1 MLPYSR
7 PLPSA
12 LPAFAANHDAPAEA
26 TNTALRRLFLAIEC
40 APDHDLL
47 TLLKDAIA
55 AGANLSMR
63 DGLGRDVISFAVL
76 KDRPHAVGVL
86 LALGASMPS
95 IPPDGVDLLM
105 QASKLDLESCC
116 QVLVDRAGMDID
128 AVDAQGRSALH
139 HAVHADS
146 VAAVRFL
153 LYAGCN
159 PNLGTRK
166 MSAASLREALGM
178 HPVDEGRKVTPMMI
192 AAARG
197 DRRMIDMLL
206 DMGADPNR
214 GDLPPLH
221 FAAAQHDAGMIAH
234 LLGHGATIADSI
246 DWATNTALLT
256 AITHHAPVPCLR
268 LLVQDYPFNTD
279 DARDPDQVLQ
289 HAIRRG
295 NVDAVALFIAHGAE
309 PGEHPANSEPSV
321 WQLAIDCHT
330 GNLALTLNLLDQLAS
345 QRAQQWV
352 TDARDID
359 CALRAFDCIVRA
371 AGDPAAVASSGLF
384 PSLVYDLQQRL
395 QADPAGTDWSGRQ
408 QSALHAAWH
417 YLAMLN
423 QQQKP
428 VAVLPTDPRDASVLA
443 IPERHQASAAL
454 TTQRVWLQEAA
465 TLLVATSEDA
475 SRQLLTLAFFRRMT
489 DDCPDHV
496 RFDRHIVSQL
506 SEFSSLP
513 NSIIDLIA
521 QAWYDAARDATG
533 WYGDQIDLALSDGLV
548 LQRALLGVARR
559 TDSTVA
565 AAGHPATA
573 AWVAD
578 LGNSANERLALR
590 GFANDPVRWLMKQ
603 EQRHNLRP
611 VDKETLATSLCC
623 ELGLPPETSDMIA
636 EAWEDIIQQLAIGLH
651 GHTPQHWWRA
661 AAKALSP
668 TIANALVVGTSD
680 WLPASVRTTAEIW
693 CVQQTGPLPGHVSVP
708 VPTPATQARS
718 VDGEP
723 PTKKAR
729 HQ

>member
-7 PLPSA
+7 PIHSA
-12 LPAFAANHDAPAEA
+12 LPAFAANHDAPPEA
-26 TNTALRRLFLAIEC
+26 TNAALRRLFLAIEC

-76 KDRPHAVGVL
+76 KDRPYAVSVL
-86 LALGASMPS
+86 LALGASLPS
-95 IPPDGVDLLM
+95 VPPDGIDLLM
-105 QASKLDLESCC
+105 EASKRDLESCC
-116 QVLVDRAGMDID
+116 QVLVDRAGMDVD

-159 PNLGTRK
+159 PNLGTRH
-166 MSAASLREALGM
+166 MSAASLREAFGM

-221 FAAAQHDAGMIAH
+221 FAAAQHDASMIAH
-234 LLGHGATIADSI
+234 LLDHGATIADSV

-256 AITHHAPVPCLR
+256 AITHDAPVACLR
-268 LLVQDYPFNTD
+268 LLAKDYPFNTD

-309 PGEHPANSEPSV
+309 PGDHPANTEPSV

-330 GNLALTLNLLDQLAS
+330 DNRALMLDLLDQLAS
-345 QRAQQWV
+345 QRAQRWV
-352 TDARDID
+352 AGKPDID
-359 CALRAFDCIVRA
+359 DALRVFDGIVRA
-371 AGDPAAVASSGLF
+371 AGDPASVASNGIF
-384 PSLVYDLQQRL
+384 PSLVHDLQQRL
-395 QADPAGTDWSGRQ
+395 QADPAGTDWSGRRP
-408 QSALHAAWH
+408 SALHAAWQ
-417 YLAMLN
+417 YLTMLN
-423 QQQKP
+423 QQQRP
-428 VAVLPTDPRDASVLA
+428 DAVPATDTRGASVLA
-443 IPERHQASAAL
+443 APSQDRTNAAL
-454 TTQRVWLQEAA
+454 TAQRLWLQEAA
-465 TLLVATSEDA
+465 TLLVATSQDA
-475 SRQLLTLAFFRRMT
+475 MRQLLTLPFFRQMT
-489 DDCPDHV
+489 DHCPDHV
-496 RFDRHIVSQL
+496 RLDRHIASQL
-506 SEFSSLP
+506 SEVSSLP

-559 TDSTVA
+559 ADSSVA
-565 AAGHPATA
+565 EARHPATA
-573 AWVAD
+573 AWLAD
-578 LGNSANERLALR
+578 LRKSADDRLVLR
-590 GFANDPVRWLMKQ
+590 AFASDPLRWLMKQ

-611 VDKETLATSLCC
+611 VDKETLATRLCC
-623 ELGLPPETSDMIA
+623 ELGLPPETSDMITD
-636 EAWEDIIQQLAIGLH
+636 AWADIIQQLAIGLH

-680 WLPASVRTTAEIW
+680 WLPASVSTTAEIW

-708 VPTPATQARS
+708 VPTTATQVRS

>member
-7 PLPSA
+7 PVPSA

-26 TNTALRRLFLAIEC
+26 TNAALRRLFLAIEC

-116 QVLVDRAGMDID
+116 QVLVDRAGMDVD

-139 HAVHADS
+139 HAVRADS

-159 PNLGTRK
+159 PNLGTRQ
-166 MSAASLREALGM
+166 MSAASLREAFGM

-214 GDLPPLH
+214 GDWPPLH
-221 FAAAQHDAGMIAH
+221 FAAAQHDASMIAH
-234 LLGHGATIADSI
+234 LLGHGATIADSV
-246 DWATNTALLT
+246 DWATNSALLT
-256 AITHHAPVPCLR
+256 AITNDAPVACLS
-268 LLVQDYPFNTD
+268 LLAKDYPFNTD

-309 PGEHPANSEPSV
+309 PGDHPANTEPSV
-321 WQLAIDCHT
+321 WQLAIDCHA
-330 GNLALTLNLLDQLAS
+330 GNLALTLDLLDQLAS
-345 QRAQQWV
+345 QRAQRWV
-352 TDARDID
+352 ARKPDID
-359 CALRAFDCIVRA
+359 DALRVFDGIVRA
-371 AGDPAAVASSGLF
+371 AGDPASVASNGIF
-384 PSLVYDLQQRL
+384 PSLVHDLQQRL
-395 QADPAGTDWSGRQ
+395 QADPAGTDWSGMR

-417 YLAMLN
+417 YLTMIN
-423 QQQKP
+423 QQQRP
-428 VAVLPTDPRDASVLA
+428 DAVPATDTRGASVLA
-443 IPERHQASAAL
+443 APSQDRTNAAL
-454 TTQRVWLQEAA
+454 TAQRLWLQEAA
-465 TLLVATSEDA
+465 TLLVATSQDA
-475 SRQLLTLAFFRRMT
+475 MRQLLALPFFRQMT
-489 DDCPDHV
+489 DHCPDHV
-496 RFDRHIVSQL
+496 RLDRHIVSQL
-506 SEFSSLP
+506 SEVSSLP
-513 NSIIDLIA
+513 NSIIGLVA
-521 QAWYDAARDATG
+521 QVWYDAARDAAG
-533 WYGDQIDLALSDGLV
+533 WYGDQIDLALSCGLA
-548 LQRALLGVARR
+548 LQRALLSVTRR
-559 TDSTVA
+559 TESSIA
-565 AAGHPATA
+565 EARYPATA

-578 LGNSANERLALR
+578 LGNSANEKLALR
-590 GFANDPVRWLMKQ
+590 GFASDPVRWLMKQ

-611 VDKETLATSLCC
+611 VDKETLAIALTCA
-623 ELGLPPETSDMIA
+623 LGLPPETSEVIA
-636 EAWEDIIQQLAIGLH
+636 DAWEDIIRQLAIGLH
-651 GHTPQHWWRA
+651 GHTPQDWWRA

-708 VPTPATQARS
+708 VPTTATQARS

-723 PTKKAR
+723 PSKKAR